1 MMLLLDPALFLLAIN
16 NQQSFTPT
24 MNFRQMPTRRRLLIR
39 VTGSGLGR
47 LQTGPN
53 LNFKFE
59 FRKMKKFQKISKNTS
74 SCDESN
80 GVKNF
85 QIFVHLVYFTGI

>member
-39 VTGSGLGR
+39 VTGLTGSGLGR

-59 FRKMKKFQKISKNTS
+59 FRKMKKSQKIPKNTS
-74 SCDESN
+74 SCDKYN
-80 GVKNF
+80 GVKK
-85 QIFVHLVYFTGI
+85 I